1 MRLLEANKQTNHSP
15 VRVVSG
21 ELDVLLEHLEHHF
34 GNVTQ

>member
-15 VRVVSG
+15 VTVVSG
-21 ELDVLLEHLEHHF
+21 ELDVLLESLEQHF